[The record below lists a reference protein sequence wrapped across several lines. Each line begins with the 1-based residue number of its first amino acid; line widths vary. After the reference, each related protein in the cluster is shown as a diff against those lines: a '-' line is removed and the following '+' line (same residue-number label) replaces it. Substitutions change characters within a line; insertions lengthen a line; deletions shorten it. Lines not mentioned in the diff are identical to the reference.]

1 MEESVA
7 LVAVL
12 LCILIAAAIS
22 QAHPGDD
29 HHLAHGLY
37 CFWG

>member
-1 MEESVA
+1 MEESVT

-22 QAHPGDD
+22 QRIQGTNIALPMI
-29 HHLAHGLY
+29 
-37 CFWG
+37 